1 MGSVGQRRL
10 RQGLG
15 RMGRAQRALGSSL
28 FRDPCKSHGGRE
40 RRAARLDGSQGRA
53 LAAEVPC
60 EAPVDGR
67 VAPIPMRAGA
77 RPCGAIRQEAPS
89 TSGASY
95 ITHGGFNKTGS
106 YDATFPSPR
115 RGCNRFLVPASASRE
130 TPECFALFFCRL
142 SRSQSGYTL
151 RCANAT

>member
-1 MGSVGQRRL
+1 MGNAGC
-10 RQGLG
+10 GK
-15 RMGRAQRALGSSL
+15 GS
-28 FRDPCKSHGGRE
+28 GGCGELKGPLEARYSAIRVNRTGDRE